1 MKQTS
6 APESLEQVAAEAV
19 RSLEEF
25 YQTKTVS
32 LAHFRST
39 DGETFKEIRRQHLP
53 GVSETPNYTENGKI
67 TGGTLTVEKEEF
79 PESYKTL
86 QALAKEGKIE
96 RVGLLKQLL
105 TPTKYPT
112 KKTVQQNP
120 SPREDIGPNLCQR

>member
-6 APESLEQVAAEAV
+6 APESLEQVASDAV
-19 RSLEEF
+19 KSLEEF

-32 LAHFRST
+32 LAHFQT
-39 DGETFKEIRRQHLP
+39 PDGDTFKEVRSQHLS
-53 GVSETPNYTENGKI
+53 GVSATPNYTKEGKI

-86 QALAKEGKIE
+86 QTLAKDGKIE
-96 RVGLLKQLL
+96 RVGLFKLL
-105 TPTKYPT
+105 LEPAKYPT

-120 SPREDIGPNLCQR
+120 RLREDIGPNLCQR